1 MTFTQ
6 KEKNGLPPGALFGG
20 RGEGGGGVGA
30 QAAIQ
35 RLPPKDVDLSVDVRT
50 NTEVRLGREEATH
63 RDEGHVVVGIPGG
76 PDDDDAYEGTGDINS
91 YSVRRQAG
99 GGANTYLPK
108 TITANLRARART

>member
-1 MTFTQ
+1 M
-6 KEKNGLPPGALFGG
+6 GCHRGRLLGGGG
-20 RGEGGGGVGA
+20 RVGGGVGA
-30 QAAIQ
+30 HAAIQ
-35 RLPPKDVDLSVDVRT
+35 RLPPKDVDLGVDVRT